1 MRESGQVWL
10 RRARLRVLR
19 LGRRRGA
26 VPSRV
31 GLGPRRSEPLQTSG
45 GHFRSP
51 LLSWIPWSGAHRSR
65 AVSRAM
71 LEGDI
76 GLEAVTPKEA
86 PAAGEYPGAGGGARD
101 PGVAAAASG
110 SFGDRGFPGTEG
122 RAGRRRRRLL
132 SPVAGTSPASFWVGG
147 WTLSASGH

>member
-76 GLEAVTPKEA
+76 GLEAVIPKEA
-86 PAAGEYPGAGGGARD
+86 PAAGEYPGAAQGREGPGCGGSGVGVFRGQRLPRD
-101 PGVAAAASG
+101 
-110 SFGDRGFPGTEG
+110 
-122 RAGRRRRRLL
+122 
-132 SPVAGTSPASFWVGG
+132 
-147 WTLSASGH
+147 